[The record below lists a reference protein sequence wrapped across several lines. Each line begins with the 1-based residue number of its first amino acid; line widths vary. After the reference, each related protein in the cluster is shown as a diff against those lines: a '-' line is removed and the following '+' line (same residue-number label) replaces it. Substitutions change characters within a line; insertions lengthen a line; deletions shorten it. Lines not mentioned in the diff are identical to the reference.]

1 MKLPRPSVSLFASL
15 LTAVSCSAALAQ
27 ATSGDP
33 LPSANPATNASIAL
47 NNGGNPAGAMG
58 AAALNDR
65 TVPNSAPIIAGN
77 SGTLGINGSTGDAV
91 AASAVNG
98 NDSLAIAGAESI
110 GMRRERFRAQSETTA
125 SPVTTAVAPA
135 DSSTVMPVAGADTAF
150 APVTIRST
158 AMNGRDQLAT
168 QLNQNIQAGR
178 RALAAAE
185 AQARHLAPD
194 ARAEFESAARQAR
207 AAERRLESSLRAAQT
222 APYEEWSEA
231 RDTLASHYESFSQA
245 VAHAQHLATAGSA
258 RSSTTLGRQ

>member
-1 MKLPRPSVSLFASL
+1 MKLPRPSVSFFASL

-27 ATSGDP
+27 ITPADP
-33 LPSANPATNASIAL
+33 LPSANAAANASIAL

-58 AAALNDR
+58 AATLNDR
-65 TVPNSAPIIAGN
+65 AVPNSAPIIAGN
-77 SGTLGINGSTGDAV
+77 SGTVGVNGSTGDAL
-91 AASAVNG
+91 AASSVNG
-98 NDSLAIAGAESI
+98 NDALAIAGAESI
-110 GMRRERFRAQSETTA
+110 GMRRERFRAQSEMSA
-125 SPVTTAVAPA
+125 RPTTAVAPA
-135 DSSTVMPVAGADTAF
+135 DNSVVAVETAF
-150 APVTIRST
+150 APVAIRAT
-158 AMNGRDQLAT
+158 AMDGRDQLAT

-185 AQARHLAPD
+185 AQARQLAPD

-207 AAERRLESSLRAAQT
+207 AAERRLTSSLRAAQT
-222 APYEEWSEA
+222 APYDEWSEA